1 MTTKHDLLSL
11 LSDGNFHSGTDMGAK
26 LGVSRAAINKAIKS
40 LSHTGIDI
48 HRVSGR
54 GYRLAEPMRP
64 LDKQAILGF
73 LPRLG
78 EGYGDRLHLF
88 DEIDSTSNFLSALS
102 ASEFVLG
109 VVCIAEV
116 QSGGRGR
123 RGRSWVSTPYR
134 NIMMSMSWQF
144 DNGPASVAGL
154 SLAAGVAVVKALRE
168 FGIDDIGLK
177 WPNDI
182 IWHHRKIAGL
192 LLDVQ
197 GEASGPSRVVLGLGL
212 NVSIGEKDAQNID
225 QSWVDMRTIIDE
237 VVDRNRLVAMLVI
250 KLEDMFTRFE
260 SSGLSAFEQDW
271 QAVHV
276 FHGQTVRLLRG
287 NEVIVGI
294 AEGIDGSGAL
304 KLRNASGRI
313 NFYHS
318 GEVSLRA
325 VECETAD

>member
-1 MTTKHDLLSL
+1 MGL
-11 LSDGNFHSGTDMGAK
+11 LSDGDFHSGTDMGEK
-26 LGVSRAAINKAIKS
+26 LGVSRAAIHKAVKL
-40 LSHTGIDI
+40 LSEAGINI

-73 LPRLG
+73 LPRQG
-78 EGYGDRLHLF
+78 KGYGDRLYLF
-88 DEIDSTSNFLSALS
+88 DDIDSTSHFLSSLS
-102 ASEFVLG
+102 AAERVSG
-109 VVCIAEV
+109 AVCIAEA

-123 RGRSWVSTPYR
+123 RGRAWVSTPYS
-134 NIMMSMSWQF
+134 NIMMSMSWQI
-144 DNGPASVAGL
+144 DRGPASVAGL
-154 SLAAGVAVVKALRE
+154 SLAAGVAVVNVLHE
-168 FGIDDIGLK
+168 FGLRDIGLK

-182 IWHHRKIAGL
+182 LWNYRKLAGL

-225 QSWVDMRTIIDE
+225 QPWVDMRSIVDE
-237 VVDRNRLVAMLVI
+237 AVDRNRLIAMLVT
-250 KLEDMFTRFE
+250 KLEDMFIRFE

-271 QAVHV
+271 QAVDV

-287 NEVIVGI
+287 DEELVGI
-294 AEGIDGSGAL
+294 AEGIDASGAL
-304 KLRNASGRI
+304 KLRDASGRV
-313 NFYHS
+313 NYYHS

-325 VECETAD
+325 VGREAAD

>member
-1 MTTKHDLLSL
+1 MGL
-11 LSDGNFHSGTDMGAK
+11 LSDGDFHSGTDMGEK
-26 LGVSRAAINKAIKS
+26 LGVSRAAINKAVKL
-40 LSHTGIDI
+40 LSEAGINI

-73 LPRLG
+73 LPRQG
-78 EGYGDRLHLF
+78 KGYGDRLYLF
-88 DEIDSTSNFLSALS
+88 DDIDSTSDFLSSLS
-102 ASEFVLG
+102 AAERVSG
-109 VVCIAEV
+109 SVCIAEA

-123 RGRSWVSTPYR
+123 RGRAWVSTPYS

-144 DNGPASVAGL
+144 DRGPASVAGL
-154 SLAAGVAVVKALRE
+154 SLAAGVAVVKVMHE
-168 FGIDDIGLK
+168 FGLRDIGLK

-182 IWHHRKIAGL
+182 LWNYRKLAGL

-225 QSWVDMRTIIDE
+225 QPWVDMRSIVDE
-237 VVDRNRLVAMLVI
+237 AVDRNRLIATLVTN
-250 KLEDMFTRFE
+250 LEDMFIRFE

-271 QAVHV
+271 QAVDV

-287 NEVIVGI
+287 DEELVGI
-294 AEGIDGSGAL
+294 AEGIDASGAL
-304 KLRNASGRI
+304 KLRDASGRV
-313 NFYHS
+313 NYYHS

-325 VECETAD
+325 VGREAAD